1 MDLAALQA
9 AVALFK
15 DDLATA
21 ITSASYNGKA
31 YANGQEA
38 KNAAIRSGKPIA
50 RLHEVVKIDLRDALE
65 ARGLAPKIHPP
76 IGSSSPELK
85 ITGFIKGKAQDVT
98 VLFGDDEPIP
108 EVLAEGPMK
117 GETDAVGLAVSNR
130 SIIVGV
136 RSQVSSIDKNF
147 DTLMERAF
155 AEPLNLHLRLPLS
168 VVGEVY
174 LLPVVELH
182 DDALKNNTVGFKN
195 GFVKIERFLKTFLA
209 ISGRVTAA
217 DEPYKYER
225 SALVLTDLRSDPPTI
240 YASLDHLRDDGV
252 VGNDVVLPDISS
264 LMPQTFGQDLA
275 ETYLLRHN

>member
-1 MDLAALQA
+1 MDVAALRD

-15 DDLATA
+15 EDLAA
-21 ITSASYNGKA
+21 AVTSASYNGKS

-38 KNAAIRSGKPIA
+38 KNAAIRSGRPIA
-50 RLHEVVKIDLRDALE
+50 RLHEVAKLDLKAALE
-65 ARGLAPKIHPP
+65 ERGLTPKIHPP

-98 VLFGDDEPIP
+98 VLFGDDIPTP
-108 EVLAEGPMK
+108 EVLTDGPMQ
-117 GETDAVGLAVSNR
+117 GEIDSVGRDVANR
-130 SIIVGV
+130 SIIIGV

-155 AEPLNLHLRLPLS
+155 AEPLNLHLRLPLA

-182 DDALKNNTVGFKN
+182 DVALKQNTVGFRKS
-195 GFVKIERFLKTFLA
+195 FVRVERFLKTFLA
-209 ISGRVTAA
+209 ISGRMTAA

-225 SALVLTDLRSDPPTI
+225 SALVLADLRADPPII
-240 YASLDHLRDDGV
+240 YESLDHLRADGV
-252 VGNDVVLPDISS
+252 IADSVLLPDVSS
-264 LMPQTFGQDLA
+264 LMPHGFGSDLA
-275 ETYLLRHN
+275 EIYLLRHH